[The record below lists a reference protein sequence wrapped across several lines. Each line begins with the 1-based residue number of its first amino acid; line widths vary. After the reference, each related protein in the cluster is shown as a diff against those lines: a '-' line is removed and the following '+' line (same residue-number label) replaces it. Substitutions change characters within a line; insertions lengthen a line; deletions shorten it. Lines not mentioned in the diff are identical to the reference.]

1 MKNVVMIIKF
11 TIRIVLFMHIMLLS
25 PIIILM
31 YWSINNVSLKEAIDD
46 FKIEVKDKFNY
57 FFKTRD

>member
-1 MKNVVMIIKF
+1 MKNVAMVIKF
-11 TIRIVLFMHIMLLS
+11 TIRIVLFMYVMLLS

-31 YWSINNVSLKEAIDD
+31 YWSINNVAFKEAIDD

-57 FFKTRD
+57 FFKKRD